1 VCQKNIDACPFKTR
15 FIMLSVRLAPTMVRK
30 LSEGKTKIVY
40 EGEKPEERIL
50 FFKDDITA
58 FDGVKRDMIPG
69 KGEINASMTEILFNE
84 LEKGGVA
91 THFIRRLDSN
101 RILVRSLD
109 MIKLEV
115 VCRNIAAGHFVKR
128 FPMLKTGYVLPIPI
142 VEFYWKNEELHDP
155 LLTED
160 HVLVLKLASRE
171 GEDSMKSIT
180 LLANEILGKFLA
192 VRGLSLVDF
201 KLEFGHDDRGHLLV
215 GDELNCDSMRIWD
228 TNTGRCY
235 DKDIYRTGSTLE
247 DVIRTYREA
256 LERIA
261 GKDRDRTNN

>member
-1 VCQKNIDACPFKTR
+1 VFNAIVACPFKTR
-15 FIMLSVRLAPTMVRK
+15 LIMLSVILALRMQK

-40 EGEKPEERIL
+40 ESDKPEERTL

-58 FDGVKRDMIPG
+58 FDGVKHDTISG

-84 LEKGGVA
+84 LEKGGIA
-91 THFIRRLDSN
+91 THFIKRLDSN
-101 RILVRSLD
+101 RILVKSLD
-109 MIKLEV
+109 MIRLEV

-128 FPMLKTGYVLPIPI
+128 FPTFKTGYVLPIPI

-171 GEDSMKSIT
+171 EEDRMKSMT
-180 LLANEILGKFLA
+180 LRSNEVLGEFLA
-192 VRGLSLVDF
+192 RHGFTLVDF
-201 KLEFGHDDRGHLLV
+201 KLEFGHDDGGHLLV

-228 TNTGRCY
+228 SNTGRCY

-247 DVIRTYREA
+247 DVMRTYREV
-256 LERIA
+256 LTKI
-261 GKDRDRTNN
+261 TNKSRGRSNT

>member
-1 VCQKNIDACPFKTR
+1 MEARPHRIR
-15 FIMLSVRLAPTMVRK
+15 LIMPSSSFALIMHK

-40 EGEKPEERIL
+40 EGENPEERIL

-69 KGEINASMTEILFNE
+69 KGEINASMMEILFNE
-84 LEKGGVA
+84 LGKGGIS
-91 THFIRRLDSN
+91 THFIKRLDSN
-101 RILVRSLD
+101 RILVKGLD

-128 FPMLKTGYVLPIPI
+128 FPTFKTGDRLPMPI

-171 GEDSMKSIT
+171 AENSMKSIT
-180 LLANEILGKFLA
+180 LRANEILGEFLA
-192 VRGLSLVDF
+192 RRGFTLVDF
-201 KLEFGHDDRGHLLV
+201 KLEFGHDGGGNLLV

-228 TNTGRCY
+228 SNTGRCY
-235 DKDIYRTGSTLE
+235 DKDIYRTGSNLE
-247 DVIRTYREA
+247 DVMRTYREA
-256 LERIA
+256 LAKIA
-261 GKDRDRTNN
+261 NEDHG